1 LSEPQPPDRTT
12 PAEPGTASGRSELAF
27 QARRAREAALAYV
40 GVISVLL
47 VLIVIFSFLQPTFL
61 TTANFL
67 DIAQNNAVLL
77 IVSVGLTFTL
87 LVAGFDLS
95 IGGML
100 GLSAIVVAMLL
111 QDGVGTIWVLIIAV
125 LGAMLIGAF
134 INGFLIARLDL
145 NFFVVTL
152 GVMLAARGIALLIT
166 NGESRGLYDKKI
178 IGDIG
183 TGTVGGSKVGYLV
196 VIALGIWIAAAVVTR
211 YTGFGRMIYAV
222 GGNPEAARLAGINVV
237 AVRMAAYAISAAL
250 AGLGG
255 FLAAGQYKSATP
267 TVYSGIELTAA
278 AAVLIG
284 GTSFIGGVGTMAGTL
299 LGVAFLGILQN
310 GTIISSINQYWYNVI
325 TGGVLV
331 LSVLID
337 RFRQY
342 LRLKGGLRKYL
353 AGRGIKAGP

>member
-1 LSEPQPPDRTT
+1 MRRSQRPSAPPGH
-12 PAEPGTASGRSELAF
+12 PAADAAERHSALVYQGRRF
-27 QARRAREAALAYV
+27 RDAAMAYV
-40 GVISVLL
+40 GVFAVLT
-47 VLIVIFSFLQPTFL
+47 VLIIIFSILQPTFL
-61 TTANFL
+61 TGTNFL
-67 DIAQNNAVLL
+67 DIAQNNAALL
-77 IVSVGLTFTL
+77 ILSVGLTFTL
-87 LVAGFDLS
+87 LVGGFDLS
-95 IGGML
+95 IGGTL
-100 GLSAIVVAMLL
+100 GLSAIVVALLL
-111 QDGVGTIWVLIIAV
+111 QDGVGTIWVLIIGV
-125 LGAMLIGAF
+125 VGATLIGYL

-152 GVMLAARGIALLIT
+152 GVMLATRGIALLLT
-166 NGESRGLYDKKI
+166 NGESIGLYDKKLL
-178 IGDIG
+178 GKIG
-183 TGTVGGSKVGYLV
+183 TGTIGGSKVGYLV
-196 VIALGIWIAAAVVTR
+196 VIALGIWVAATLVTR

-222 GGNPEAARLAGINVV
+222 GGNSEAARLAGINVV
-237 AVRMAAYAISAAL
+237 AIRMAAYGISAGL

-284 GTSFIGGVGTMAGTL
+284 GTSFIGGVGTMFGTL

-342 LRLKGGLRKYL
+342 LKLKGGLRKYL
-353 AGRGIKAGP
+353 ASRGG

>member
-1 LSEPQPPDRTT
+1 MRKSQQPSASPSR
-12 PAEPGTASGRSELAF
+12 PAAGAGQSHSALDHHT
-27 QARRAREAALAYV
+27 RRFRDATMAYI
-40 GVISVLL
+40 GVLGVLG
-47 VLIVIFSFLQPTFL
+47 VLIVIFSLLQSSFL
-61 TTANFL
+61 TATNFL
-67 DIAQNNAVLL
+67 DIAQNNAPLL
-77 IVSVGLTFTL
+77 ILSVGLTFTL
-87 LVAGFDLS
+87 LVGGFDLS
-95 IGGML
+95 IGGTL

-125 LGAMLIGAF
+125 VGAMLIGYL

-152 GVMLAARGIALLIT
+152 GVMLATRGIALLLT
-166 NGESRGLYDKKI
+166 NGESLGLYDKKV
-178 IGDIG
+178 IGKIG
-183 TGTVGGSKVGYLV
+183 TGTIGGSKVGYLV
-196 VIALGIWIAAAVVTR
+196 LIALGIWTAATLVTR

-222 GGNPEAARLAGINVV
+222 GGNSEAARLAGINVV
-237 AVRMAAYAISAAL
+237 AIRMAAYGISAGL

-284 GTSFIGGVGTMAGTL
+284 GTSFIGGVGTMFGTL

-342 LRLKGGLRKYL
+342 LKLKGGLRRYL
-353 AGRGIKAGP
+353 AGRVSRA